1 MTESVADVVL
11 FGLSLALPLGLFGLR
26 QSVLRLRPDAGGRLQ
41 ELLSP
46 GNAAALSGIVI
57 GLTVLPEIA
66 RVIDGSASL
75 LILVIS
81 AWCGFTVG
89 SGIELRALR
98 KTSSVVLASQLGQC
112 IVAILLIPILTYT
125 LAHLPWEIRSVFF
138 APGVLII
145 AIGMCLSD
153 RVVGHPGR
161 RHGPRPSGKGFPKPS
176 MAACVAILLAAF
188 GGGFDPV
195 GSTYVAGLPFLSWPS
210 ITWSI
215 SGVGERAFLGL
226 AMGCAAGLLC
236 DLAAKDHSSTG
247 ATFSVF
253 SAVFL
258 VVGGIALA
266 FGIQPLL
273 IGVIGGA
280 WVINATLRR
289 LDVHQVIE
297 SSARLSSIGVPFL
310 LGWSLGYGIVVHG
323 ISEQALLV
331 AVCLI
336 LLVRPIVRIAGWR
349 LGEYLMKA
357 KTPLPLSRQGESLP
371 FDTSGFL
378 IALVVVILISGP
390 AEVGFLAAVLICQVV
405 FAEAARWSPETPSQT
420 RRVT

>member
-1 MTESVADVVL
+1 MTDSAADVVL

-26 QSVLRLRPDAGGRLQ
+26 QSVLRLRPDADGRLQ
-41 ELLSP
+41 QLLSP

-66 RVIDGSASL
+66 RAIDGSVSL

-89 SGIELRALR
+89 SGIDLRVLR

-112 IVAILLIPILTYT
+112 IVAILVIPILTYT
-125 LAHLPWEIRSVFF
+125 LAHLPWEIRSVIF
-138 APGVLII
+138 APGVLVI
-145 AIGMCLSD
+145 AVGMCLSD
-153 RVVGHPGR
+153 LVAGHLGG
-161 RHGPRPSGKGFPKPS
+161 RHGPQTLGKGFPKPS
-176 MAACVAILLAAF
+176 IAACVAILLAAF
-188 GGGFDPV
+188 GGGLDPV

-215 SGVGERAFLGL
+215 SGVGQRVFLGL

-236 DLAAKDHSSTG
+236 DLAAKDHSST
-247 ATFSVF
+247 AVTFSVF

-258 VVGGIALA
+258 VVAGIALA

-273 IGVIGGA
+273 IGLIGGT
-280 WVINATLRR
+280 WLINATLRR

-323 ISEQALLV
+323 ISELALLV
-331 AVCLI
+331 AVGLI

-378 IALVVVILISGP
+378 IALIVVILIPGP

-405 FAEAARWSPETPSQT
+405 LAEVARWSPAIPSQKH
-420 RRVT
+420 RVT